1 MRWLLLLALVAC
13 QREKARADDPEIA
26 VAKRDWKAES
36 DMLAAGERA
45 PDCPN
50 AAAAMRQVLVAH
62 RNDFLAAQKQLE
74 SPDTIQKVTDYM
86 TAYPAEFPELDARW
100 QAMIDRCKDDH
111 AVQAVIAEKDHVNP
125 GPAEPLAP
133 PH

>member
-1 MRWLLLLALVAC
+1 MRWLLVMLLFGC
-13 QREKARADDPEIA
+13 HHDKSPADDPEIQI
-26 VAKRDWKAES
+26 AKRDWKAES

-50 AAAAMRQVLVAH
+50 AAAAMRQVLVTH

-74 SPDTIQKVTDYM
+74 NPETIEKVTNYM
-86 TAYPAEFPELDARW
+86 TAYPADFPDLDERW
-100 QAMIDRCKDDH
+100 QAMLDRCKDDH
-111 AVQAVIAEKDHVNP
+111 AVMAVITEKDHVNP
-125 GPAEPLAP
+125 GPPEPLAP